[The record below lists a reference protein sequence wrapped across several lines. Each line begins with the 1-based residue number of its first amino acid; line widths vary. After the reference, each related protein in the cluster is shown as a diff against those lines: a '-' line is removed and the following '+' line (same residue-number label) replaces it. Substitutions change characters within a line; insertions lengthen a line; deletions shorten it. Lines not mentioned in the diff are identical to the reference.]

1 MGWFDEQIK
10 LRKENDDNAFAD
22 SFVNMAGAVMGKRV
36 SAALKDDRVVTKD
49 AIDEIMK
56 FYHVKSREVPD
67 SITDMNEQLEYL
79 MRPYGIMRRTVY
91 LEKGWYMDATGAM
104 LGVLKE
110 SGRVVALIPGR
121 ISGYTYFDYTAGKPR
136 KVNSKNQELF
146 EKEAIAFYKPFPLKK
161 MGISTLVKYIFE
173 NLSTSDYVMMVMA
186 TLAVTLVGMLTPK
199 INNIVFS
206 QVLPSGSRKLL
217 FAITIFSVCVSV
229 SSILLTA
236 VNKLVTARINTKL
249 GLFVEA
255 ATMMR
260 ILSLPADFF
269 REYSAGELASRAR
282 QTNVLCEMLVSA
294 VFTTGLTSV
303 LSLVYISQIFRFAPA
318 LVVPAFIIII
328 VTVLFSIISSFVQ
341 MSISKEQMELSGKE
355 NGLTYALITGVQK
368 IKLSGAEKR
377 VFAKWGNLY
386 AKEAKLLYN
395 PPLFLK
401 INTVISTGISLAG
414 TIVIYYSAI
423 KSNVSVADYYA
434 FNTAYG
440 MLSGA
445 FMSLAGITLTTAK
458 IMPTL
463 EIVKPIFE
471 TVPEVSEGK
480 QVLTRVSGAIEL
492 NNVSFGYRDDMPPV
506 IDDMSLKIRPGQYVA
521 IVGKTGCG
529 KSTLMRLLLGF
540 EKPQKGAIYYDG
552 KDLQQI
558 DLKSLRRRIG
568 VVMQNGK
575 LFTGDIY
582 SNIIISAPWL
592 TMEDAW
598 EAARLAGIA
607 EDIQRMPMGMH
618 TMIAEGAGGIS
629 GGQKQRLMIARAIAP
644 KPKILMFDE
653 ATSALDNLTQKKVS
667 GSLDGLKCTR
677 IVIAHRLS
685 TIKQCDRILVF
696 DHGKIIEDGNYEEL
710 IAQNGFFAELVER
723 QQLDN

>member
-1 MGWFDEQIK
+1 
-10 LRKENDDNAFAD
+10 
-22 SFVNMAGAVMGKRV
+22 
-36 SAALKDDRVVTKD
+36 
-49 AIDEIMK
+49 
-56 FYHVKSREVPD
+56 
-67 SITDMNEQLEYL
+67 

-91 LEKGWYMDATGAM
+91 LEKGWYRDATGAM

-136 KVNSKNQELF
+136 KVNSKNQEMF

-249 GLFVEA
+249 GLFVET

-368 IKLSGAEKR
+368 IKLSGAEKKSICKMGKFICKR
-377 VFAKWGNLY
+377 G
-386 AKEAKLLYN
+386 E
-395 PPLFLK
+395 
-401 INTVISTGISLAG
+401 T
-414 TIVIYYSAI
+414 AI
-423 KSNVSVADYYA
+423 
-434 FNTAYG
+434 
-440 MLSGA
+440 
-445 FMSLAGITLTTAK
+445 
-458 IMPTL
+458 
-463 EIVKPIFE
+463 
-471 TVPEVSEGK
+471 
-480 QVLTRVSGAIEL
+480 
-492 NNVSFGYRDDMPPV
+492 
-506 IDDMSLKIRPGQYVA
+506 
-521 IVGKTGCG
+521 
-529 KSTLMRLLLGF
+529 
-540 EKPQKGAIYYDG
+540 
-552 KDLQQI
+552 
-558 DLKSLRRRIG
+558 
-568 VVMQNGK
+568 
-575 LFTGDIY
+575 
-582 SNIIISAPWL
+582 
-592 TMEDAW
+592 
-598 EAARLAGIA
+598 
-607 EDIQRMPMGMH
+607 
-618 TMIAEGAGGIS
+618 
-629 GGQKQRLMIARAIAP
+629 
-644 KPKILMFDE
+644 
-653 ATSALDNLTQKKVS
+653 
-667 GSLDGLKCTR
+667 
-677 IVIAHRLS
+677 
-685 TIKQCDRILVF
+685 
-696 DHGKIIEDGNYEEL
+696 
-710 IAQNGFFAELVER
+710 
-723 QQLDN
+723 